1 MADGKKNRFSALAGK
16 DKCEETEC
24 QLFEKTVAEAVEE
37 ALNKENDQKLTVSAK
52 QPAKGK
58 KKTGPPATTP
68 TGAGDGAMI
77 GDIIV
82 QVIAAIQPVL
92 IKSMTTAVTVA
103 VATAFKQ
110 MQEEL
115 QAVETM
121 KGEVERVRET
131 WRDCKRNY
139 RHNISTSTD
148 RSSIAAR
155 TVSEFTTY
163 PYSREVGE
171 RHRGEHNDC

>member
-58 KKTGPPATTP
+58 KKTGPPATKP
-68 TGAGDGAMI
+68 TGAGAMI

-82 QVIAAIQPVL
+82 QVIAAIQ
-92 IKSMTTAVTVA
+92 
-103 VATAFKQ
+103 
-110 MQEEL
+110 
-115 QAVETM
+115 
-121 KGEVERVRET
+121 
-131 WRDCKRNY
+131 
-139 RHNISTSTD
+139 
-148 RSSIAAR
+148 
-155 TVSEFTTY
+155 
-163 PYSREVGE
+163 
-171 RHRGEHNDC
+171 